1 MTLKS
6 DAKFKEK
13 LTRGFKYD
21 MRNLVKFH
29 PATQKSEIFTSIG
42 SFCPKYI
49 KFELKN
55 TEELPFMTLNCDAK
69 FE

>member
-13 LTRGFKYD
+13 PACGFKYD

-29 PATQKSEIFTSIG
+29 PITQKSKDFTSMG
-42 SFCPKYI
+42 YFCPKYMR
-49 KFELKN
+49 FEQKKYGRVIFHD
-55 TEELPFMTLNCDAK
+55 TEH
-69 FE
+69 